1 MISIILLILSFN
13 PLFSNKITFSDK
25 NKNFDYKKAKQK
37 FLAERNYRNGMQ
49 KFVDAHS
56 GRFRIHFDTTGV
68 DSIDI
73 SDLDSNSIPDYVDS
87 ALIYLEKSYQIEV
100 VELGWNAPLSDEFIL
115 NGENNG
121 GSGAIDV
128 YFAEL
133 ADDGFYGFADN
144 ISVKNQS
151 GQSGYLI
158 LDNNYT
164 DKIYKSKSYEALKV
178 TIAHELHHVIQFS
191 YTSNL
196 PSPIVLEMLSTY
208 MENKVFPETLDMKNY
223 VDSLFRT
230 PVASQLSVGDVAYGY
245 MYNIFFH
252 YADLK
257 YGQESVHNLWKS
269 VIGKSEHFL
278 KVWDKVFKE
287 NYNSNIATE
296 FTEFVEWC
304 YYSGDRAIE
313 GKYFPFAKSFTN
325 LQPSLNAN
333 FSEPSI
339 SDSKNLYPF
348 GFNFIRVEYP
358 NYSPAE
364 TNDTV
369 DVLITNVSME
379 KLSDDPKT
387 DTYFYATFS
396 SQQSSAE
403 KFNSIDYYYLAKDKS
418 IFDYNII
425 EYPGFKPS
433 TIPSPYPSPFI
444 VSKDNYLIFPVEST
458 QKAYDEVDLQL
469 FNTNMESIYIAKHQ
483 IEIVNNK
490 KVVKLEET
498 HKITNSGIYFYSIS
512 NNSNSIFG
520 KFAVVK

>member
-13 PLFSNKITFSDK
+13 PLFSNKITFSEHT
-25 NKNFDYKKAKQK
+25 NNLGYKKAKQK
-37 FLAERNYRNGMQ
+37 LLEDRNYRNGMQ
-49 KFVDAHS
+49 KFIDS
-56 GRFRIHFDTTGV
+56 EDGRFRLHYDTTGV
-68 DSIDI
+68 DAINLVDNNN
-73 SDLDSNSIPDYVDS
+73 NSIPDYLDS
-87 ALIYLEKSYQIEV
+87 AIIYLKKSYQVEV
-100 VELGWNAPLSDEFIL
+100 IELGWNAPLSDEFTL
-115 NGENNG
+115 NGDNNG

-133 ADDGFYGFADN
+133 ADDGYGFADN
-144 ISVKNQS
+144 VAIKNQN

-164 DKIYKSKSYEALKV
+164 DKIFKSKEFEALKV

-196 PSPIVLEMLSTY
+196 PWPIVLEMLSTY

-230 PVASQLSVGDVAYGY
+230 PTASQLSVGDYTYGY

-252 YADLK
+252 YSDLK
-257 YGQESVHNLWKS
+257 YGQESVHKLWES
-269 VIGKSEHFL
+269 LIGKTEHFL
-278 KVWDKVFKE
+278 KVWDKVFSE
-287 NYNSNIATE
+287 NYNSNITAE

-313 GKYFPFAKSFTN
+313 GQYFPFAKSFTT
-325 LQPSLNAN
+325 LRPSLNAK

-339 SDSKNLYPF
+339 SDSKNLFPF
-348 GFNFIRVEYP
+348 GFNFLRVEYP

-369 DVLITNVSME
+369 DVLITNTSME

-396 SQQSSAE
+396 SQQPQSE

-425 EYPGFKPS
+425 EYPGFKPT
-433 TIPSPYPSPFI
+433 TISSPYPSPFI
-444 VSKDNYLIFPVEST
+444 ISKDNYLIFPVEDS
-458 QKAYDEVDLQL
+458 QKTYDEVELQL
-469 FNTNMESIYIAKHQ
+469 LTSNMESFYSAKHK

-490 KVVKLEET
+490 KVVKLDDT
-498 HKITNSGIYFYSIS
+498 QKISSSGIYYYIIS
-512 NNSNSIFG
+512 NEDGKLFG
-520 KFAVVK
+520 KFAVRK